1 MPIAYCRLNK
11 PDLLSLSNMKLLK
24 PNQTI
29 LFNPPLRIFKTSGN
43 DQAEAQPTTEASDP
57 RFERPKMHRLIR
69 HERVARYFTRRGFSF
84 GSPLN

>member
-1 MPIAYCRLNK
+1 MNTPNH
-11 PDLLSLSNMKLLK
+11 LSLPNMKSLR

-29 LFNPPLRIFKTSGN
+29 LFNPPLRIFKSNGN
-43 DQAEAQPTTEASDP
+43 DQAEAQLVAEASDP
-57 RFERPKMHRLIR
+57 RFERPKMQRLIR